1 MGVVAVT
8 HLLVDLA
15 GVLATF
21 DRAPRID
28 ALAHL
33 AGCTETDVDERL
45 YGSGFVDAADEGALD
60 VEGVRAGIVT
70 RLGLGRWS
78 AFADAAWMAAF
89 AEDAD
94 VLAVLDALD
103 PAVAVGLLTDNDALV
118 GSLIGQYLPGVA
130 RRCPVVVVS
139 GVTGVRKPGAG
150 AFRAGLAAVGA
161 RAPQC
166 VFVDDSRSNVE
177 GGLAVGVDSVLF
189 TDPAQLTHDLG
200 RRGLM
205 P

>member
-1 MGVVAVT
+1 MVAVT

-28 ALAHL
+28 ALADL
-33 AGCTETDVDERL
+33 AGRTETDVAARL
-45 YGSGFVDAADEGALD
+45 YGSGFVDAADEGAVD
-60 VEGVRAGIVT
+60 VEGVRTGIVA
-70 RLGLGRWS
+70 RLGLDRWT

-94 VLAVLDALD
+94 VLAVLDSVD
-103 PAVAVGLLTDNDALV
+103 PAIRVGLLTNNDALV
-118 GSLIGQYLPGVA
+118 GSLIGRFLPGVA
-130 RRCPVVVVS
+130 RRCHTVVVS
-139 GVTGVRKPGAG
+139 GVTGVRKPAAG

-161 RAPQC
+161 EAKRC

-200 RRGLM
+200 RRGLI